1 MRKNYLLHKVVAAL
15 VREAGAARRLEGSSE
30 NKALI
35 RESGFI
41 VLKLFL

>member
-1 MRKNYLLHKVVAAL
+1 MHNKDRYNKVVAAL

-35 RESGFI
+35 REDSFI
-41 VLKLFL
+41 ILNLFL

>member
-1 MRKNYLLHKVVAAL
+1 MHCNEEYNKVVAAL

>member
-1 MRKNYLLHKVVAAL
+1 MHCNEGYNKVVVAL

-30 NKALI
+30 NKSLI